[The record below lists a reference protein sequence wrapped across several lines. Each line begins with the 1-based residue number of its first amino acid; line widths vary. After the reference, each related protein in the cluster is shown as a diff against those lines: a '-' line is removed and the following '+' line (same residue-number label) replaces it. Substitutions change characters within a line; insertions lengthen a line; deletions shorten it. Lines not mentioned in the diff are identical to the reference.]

1 MTVRISEIYPSIQGE
16 GEFAGTPS
24 FFIRTT
30 GCNLRCWF
38 CDTPFTSWDPEGG
51 DLSVEQILDVVR
63 PLDTEHVVITGGE
76 PMLQLGL
83 VELTKE
89 LRADSRFITIETAGT
104 MVRPVV
110 ADLMS
115 ISPKMSNSTPTAERS
130 AEWSVRHEENR
141 HCPDVIRALVD
152 EYRCQF
158 KFVIYQPSDVDEV
171 NLYLEAF
178 SMIDVSTVWL
188 MPQAATPHEL
198 ADKAG
203 WVQEAAESAG
213 YQFTSRWHIEKYGNE
228 RRR

>member
-1 MTVRISEIYPSIQGE
+1 MTVRISEIYPSVQGE

-38 CDTPFTSWDPEGG
+38 CDTPFTSWEPEGG
-51 DLSVEQILDVVR
+51 DLSVEQILDAVR
-63 PLDTEHVVITGGE
+63 PLDTRHVVITGGE

-89 LRADSRFITIETAGT
+89 LHADSRFITIETAGT
-104 MVRPVV
+104 MLRPVV

-115 ISPKMSNSTPTAERS
+115 ISPKMSNSTPTPDRS
-130 AEWSVRHEENR
+130 AEWSVRHEESR
-141 HCPDVIRALVD
+141 YCPDVIRTLVG

-158 KFVIYQPSDVDEV
+158 KFVIDQPHDVDEV
-171 NLYLEAF
+171 RQYLDAF
-178 SMIDVSTVWL
+178 PMIDVATVWL

-198 ADKAG
+198 SDKAG
-203 WVQEAAESAG
+203 WVKDAAESAG
-213 YQFTSRWHIEKYGNE
+213 FRFTSRWHIEKYGNE
-228 RRR
+228 RQR

>member
-1 MTVRISEIYPSIQGE
+1 MTVRISEIYPSTQGE
-16 GEFAGTPS
+16 GQFAGTPS
-24 FFIRTT
+24 MFIRTT

-38 CDTPFTSWDPEGG
+38 CDTPFTSWEPEGG
-51 DLSVEQILDVVR
+51 DLSVEQILDAVR
-63 PLDTEHVVITGGE
+63 PRDTEHVVITGGE

-89 LRADSRFITIETAGT
+89 LHSNSRFITIETAGT
-104 MVRPVV
+104 LVRPVV

-130 AEWSVRHEENR
+130 AEWSVKHEENR
-141 HCPDVIRALVD
+141 HCPDVIRSLVS

-158 KFVIYQPSDVDEV
+158 KFVIDQPSDVDEV
-171 NLYLEAF
+171 SRYLDDF
-178 SMIDVSTVWL
+178 PKIDVATVWL

-198 ADKAG
+198 AEKAG
-203 WVQEAAESAG
+203 WVEAAAEAAG
-213 YQFTSRWHIEKYGNE
+213 FRFTSRWHIEKYGNE